1 VSFDEGVRSMV
12 TGTIRY
18 SEQDFALSQSALSS
32 ARPLPLWQGACA
44 MACLG
49 AVIGFGLATLL
60 ARLLEPALPALSD
73 YTAWGAVC
81 GAILLTSAGAW
92 RLSAKLSPAQ
102 QATLQLSQ
110 TFILDESG
118 LRLRTET
125 AETYMSWAHF
135 PAARIESDLIVLQTR
150 DATIVVLRPAFVA
163 DQATW
168 SDAQRIVSAHTANP
182 SA

>member
-1 VSFDEGVRSMV
+1 MVSGE
-12 TGTIRY
+12 IRY
-18 SEQDFALSQSALSS
+18 TEQDFALSQSAFSS
-32 ARPLPLWQGACA
+32 AQPLPLWKGACA

-60 ARLLEPALPALSD
+60 AKLLEPVLPAWSD

-102 QATLQLSQ
+102 QAALQISQ
-110 TFILDESG
+110 TFFLDESG
-118 LRLRTET
+118 LRLGTET
-125 AETYMSWAHF
+125 AETRMSWAHF
-135 PAARIESDLIVLQTR
+135 LAARIESELIVLRTR

-163 DQATW
+163 DRTAW
-168 SDAQRIVSAHTANP
+168 SEVQRLVSAHASKP
-182 SA
+182 CA